1 MLWIKVLHVLFV
13 IAWLA
18 GVFYLPR
25 ICVHYVEG
33 LENGEDVKRLTIM
46 ASKLLHFSTV
56 MASAAIV
63 AGMILWLYY
72 DISGLWLH
80 VKLLFVG
87 LLISYHYQ
95 SYRYMQQMRNNQII
109 RTSLFFR
116 IYNETALLLVLPI
129 LILVIVKP
137 FY

>member
-1 MLWIKVLHVLFV
+1 MKVLHVLFV

-33 LENGEDVKRLTIM
+33 LDQGEDVRRLVIM
-46 ASKLLHFSTV
+46 AGKLLRFSTV
-56 MASAAIV
+56 MACIAIL
-63 AGMILWLYY
+63 AGLILWLYY

-80 VKLLFVG
+80 VKLLFVA
-87 LLISYHYQ
+87 LLIGYHYQ
-95 SYRYMQQMRNNQII
+95 SYRYWQKMRSNQII
-109 RTSLFFR
+109 QTSLFFR
-116 IYNETALLLVLPI
+116 IYNEAALLLVIPI

>member
-1 MLWIKVLHVLFV
+1 
-13 IAWLA
+13 
-18 GVFYLPR
+18 
-25 ICVHYVEG
+25 
-33 LENGEDVKRLTIM
+33 
-46 ASKLLHFSTV
+46 